1 MSEWHPLP
9 YKNYKWI
16 VADPA
21 LLGGKLAVRGTRFSV
36 SFLLSC
42 LAEGMTAKEIQETYA
57 PFPPEAVPQIIKS
70 RQSCSTCLM
79 WLLDA
84 NMPAKLSLLLE
95 EFSIEAT
102 TAQSQGWGARAMAS
116 LWKLRLRPVFRAS

>member
-1 MSEWHPLP
+1 MSEWEPLP
-9 YKNYKWI
+9 YKDYKWI

-57 PFPPEAVPQIIKS
+57 PFPCEAVPEIMKVAS
-70 RQSCSTCLM
+70 E
-79 WLLDA
+79 LLDVPHVVA
-84 NMPAKLSLLLE
+84 
-95 EFSIEAT
+95 
-102 TAQSQGWGARAMAS
+102 
-116 LWKLRLRPVFRAS
+116 